1 MADNVAF
8 TPGAGATGA
17 TDDIGGVHYPRVKVA
32 LGPDGTANDAK
43 AGAGAVDTGTM
54 RVTLASDDPAV
65 ALLTTMDTD
74 TGSIATNTGN
84 LSNVVTGDYETIAAS
99 QTDRVIGATGA
110 TGDYI
115 SGVLVIPATL
125 SPGPISIKDGGGSA
139 ITIFTGGAS
148 SITSLHAF
156 FIPLGIKSTAGA
168 WSVTTG
174 ANVSAIASGSFT

>member
-1 MADNVAF
+1 MADNVTF

-17 TDDIGGVHYPRVKVA
+17 TDYIGGIHYPRVKTS
-32 LGPDGTANDAK
+32 LGADGTANDAV
-43 AGAGAVDTGTM
+43 AGAGPVGTGVQ
-54 RVTLASDDPAV
+54 RVTLASNDPAV
-65 ALLTTMDTD
+65 ALL
-74 TGSIATNTGN
+74 AT
-84 LSNVVTGDYETIAAS
+84 LDNVITGDYETIAAS
-99 QTDRVIGATGA
+99 QTNRVIGSTGA

-125 SPGPISIKDGGGSA
+125 SPGPISIKDGAGSA
-139 ITIFTGGAS
+139 ITIFTGGSA

-174 ANVSAIASGSFT
+174 ASVSAIASGSFT